1 MKIGVS
7 TLKGVLCKALKKYEG
22 QIDLEPGEY
31 TLDQQILVT
40 IKGDMTKIVDDEA
53 TPTIKVPQL
62 AVMAMLLRR
71 MGATR
76 EAALKHLRECLKE
89 AMDSGDKMSA
99 VIAADVAEFEK
110 AIEDVRKNVLEGQP
124 KIPRKG
130 RVMAS
135 ELVVTVANIIPQEGE
150 EVA

>member
-1 MKIGVS
+1 MEIGVS
-7 TLKGVLCKALKKYEG
+7 TLKGVLCKALKAYEG
-22 QIDLEPGEY
+22 QIDLEPGQY

-40 IKGDMTKIVDDEA
+40 IKGDMTKIADDEA
-53 TPTIKVPQL
+53 TPTVKVPQL
-62 AVMAMLLRR
+62 AVMAMLARR

-89 AMDSGDKMSA
+89 ALDNGEKMSD

-110 AIEDVRKNVLEGQP
+110 AIDDVRKSVLAGQP
-124 KIPRKG
+124 KIPRMG

-135 ELVVTVANIIPQEGE
+135 KLAVTVANIVPQDAE